1 MKCRRICILRP
12 KNDYVI
18 LFEVIY
24 DYSIR
29 EWDKML
35 QILQ

>member
-1 MKCRRICILRP
+1 MKCRRICILRL

-18 LFEVIY
+18 LFEMIY

-29 EWDKML
+29 E
-35 QILQ
+35 